1 MGRLILLLI
10 LLLTP
15 GLAVAEE
22 TGDSAPVEREFPAGS
37 IRVLLE
43 RGETLMARSVRRVP
57 MDMVAVEMLDGTARY
72 IPAVRVRRI
81 LDSEGQDQTKAVF
94 DRGWPVQARAPG
106 EPEPPPRIPSLTW
119 RGRPYPGTRSF
130 LITEFGVM
138 QRLDPYPWKFG
149 GSRLAI
155 TFDLGWMK
163 NVSTRSAV
171 GFSGYAMPGDETT
184 RLGIRGRYR
193 RWLGDR
199 LSVDVSPGVILG
211 GENAGTNYDA
221 PGYVLGATLNAGD
234 LVAVMV
240 DAEVARS
247 WTFAEEDPPFLTRE
261 THTDVTWRVGGKVG
275 SGLGLAASA
284 VVVGLVILLLT
295 SGSFE

>member
-1 MGRLILLLI
+1 MGRLILLLV
-10 LLLTP
+10 LLAVP
-15 GLAVAEE
+15 GLAFAEAP
-22 TGDSAPVEREFPAGS
+22 GDSAASQGEAPAGS
-37 IRVLLE
+37 VQVILGT
-43 RGETLMARSVRRVP
+43 GETLIARSVRP
-57 MDMVAVEMLDGTARY
+57 APFDMIAVVMLDSSVRY
-72 IPAVRVRRI
+72 IPAVRIRRI
-81 LDSEGQDQTKAVF
+81 LDSEGNDQTKAVF
-94 DRGWPVQARAPG
+94 DRRTAVEQVRPG
-106 EPEPPPRIPSLTW
+106 DPPRPTRIPAVTW
-119 RGRPYPGTRSF
+119 RGRPHPATKSF

-155 TFDLGWMK
+155 TFDVGWMK

-171 GFSGYAMPGDETT
+171 GFSGYAMPSDETT

-193 RWLGDR
+193 RWLSRR
-199 LSVDVSPGVILG
+199 LSLDVSPGVILG
-211 GENAGTNYDA
+211 GEDAALNYDA

-234 LVAVMV
+234 LIAVMV

-261 THTDVTWRVGGKVG
+261 THTDVTWRAGAKIG
-275 SGLGLAASA
+275 SGLGLAAS
-284 VVVGLVILLLT
+284 VGLIDLVIVALS

>member
-1 MGRLILLLI
+1 MGRLILLLV
-10 LLLTP
+10 LLAVP
-15 GLAVAEE
+15 GLAFAEAP
-22 TGDSAPVEREFPAGS
+22 GDSAASQGEAPAGS
-37 IRVLLE
+37 VQVILGT
-43 RGETLMARSVRRVP
+43 GETLIARSVRP
-57 MDMVAVEMLDGTARY
+57 APFDMIAVVMLDSSVRY
-72 IPAVRVRRI
+72 IPAVRIRRI
-81 LDSEGQDQTKAVF
+81 LDSEGNDQTKAVF
-94 DRGWPVQARAPG
+94 DRRTAVEQVRPG
-106 EPEPPPRIPSLTW
+106 DPPRPPRIPAVTW
-119 RGRPYPGTRSF
+119 RGRPYPATKSF

-155 TFDLGWMK
+155 TFDVGWMK

-171 GFSGYAMPGDETT
+171 GFSGYAMPSDETT

-193 RWLGDR
+193 RWLSRR
-199 LSVDVSPGVILG
+199 LSLDVSPGVILG
-211 GENAGTNYDA
+211 GEDAALNYDA

-234 LVAVMV
+234 LIAVMV

-261 THTDVTWRVGGKVG
+261 THTDVTWRAGAKIG
-275 SGLGLAASA
+275 SGLGLAAS
-284 VVVGLVILLLT
+284 VGLIALVIVALS